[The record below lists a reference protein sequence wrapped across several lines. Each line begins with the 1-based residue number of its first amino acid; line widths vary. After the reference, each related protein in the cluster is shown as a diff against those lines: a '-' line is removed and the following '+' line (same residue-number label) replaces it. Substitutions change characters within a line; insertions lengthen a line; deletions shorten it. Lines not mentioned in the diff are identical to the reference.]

1 MKRIFQLFVF
11 TMMFVLSAPMAFA
24 YTEKS
29 EVQEGA
35 DITTVK
41 AFALAAPEYTP
52 LDGAPSYQD
61 LIRIQNTTEGV
72 TKRKIVTYDYIS
84 EELFH
89 QMGEDI
95 RQIDRRLSKQIFRK
109 KVENFADSYVVLTV
123 VNGRRKFGTAFYF
136 DVFRSG
142 TNELLYAY
150 MIMADKNDP
159 DDEKNYKMMM
169 DKFYKNFEWAAEK
182 QQKEHEKERRE
193 AQRKAEREAE
203 KAKK

>member
-1 MKRIFQLFVF
+1 MKKIFQLFVF
-11 TMMFVLSAPMAFA
+11 AVVLVVGAPMAFA
-24 YTEKS
+24 YTEKP
-29 EVQEGA
+29 EVQPGA
-35 DITTVK
+35 DITVVK

-52 LDGAPSYQD
+52 IEGAPTYQD
-61 LIRIQNTTEGV
+61 LIRIQNNAEGV
-72 TKRKIVTYDYIS
+72 SKRKIVTYDYIS

-95 RQIDRRLSKQIFRK
+95 RQIDRRLAKQIFRN
-109 KVENFADSYVVLTV
+109 KVGSFADSYVVLTV
-123 VNGRRKFGTAFYF
+123 VNGRRKYGTAFYF
-136 DVFRSG
+136 DVFKSG
-142 TNELLYAY
+142 TNELLFSY

-182 QQKEHEKERRE
+182 QQKELEKERRE

>member
-1 MKRIFQLFVF
+1 MKKIFQLLIFAV
-11 TMMFVLSAPMAFA
+11 MLVVSAPMALA
-24 YTEKS
+24 YTEKP
-29 EVQEGA
+29 EVQPGA
-35 DITTVK
+35 DIVSVK

-52 LDGAPSYQD
+52 IEGAPSYQD
-61 LIRIQNTTEGV
+61 LIRIQNMTEGV

-95 RQIDRRLSKQIFRK
+95 RQIDRRLAKQIFRN
-109 KVENFADSYVVLTV
+109 KVENFADSYVLLTV
-123 VNGRRKFGTAFYF
+123 VNGRRKYGTAFYF
-136 DVFRSG
+136 DVFKSH
-142 TNELLYAY
+142 TNELLFSY

-159 DDEKNYKMMM
+159 DDEKTYKMMM
-169 DKFYKNFEWAAEK
+169 DKFYKNFEWAVEK
-182 QQKEHEKERRE
+182 QQKEQEKERRE

>member
-1 MKRIFQLFVF
+1 MKKIFQLLVF
-11 TMMFVLSAPMAFA
+11 AVMLVVGAPMALA
-24 YTEKS
+24 YTENP
-29 EVQEGA
+29 EVQPGA
-35 DITTVK
+35 DIVSVK

-52 LDGAPSYQD
+52 IEGAPSYQD
-61 LIRIQNTTEGV
+61 LIRIQNMTEGV

-95 RQIDRRLSKQIFRK
+95 RQIDRRLAKQIFRN
-109 KVENFADSYVVLTV
+109 KVSSFADSYVVLTV

-136 DVFRSG
+136 DVFKSG
-142 TNELLYAY
+142 SNELLFSY

-159 DDEKNYKMMM
+159 DDEKTYKMMM
-169 DKFYKNFEWAAEK
+169 DKFYKNFEWAVEK
-182 QQKEHEKERRE
+182 QQKEQEKERRE